1 MLFPNRLNHF
11 ENYALGSLEF
21 FKVSL
26 KPNTPLGGLTI
37 FNIII
42 LTRFLS
48 DIICFN
54 NNFETTISFSK
65 YLNQNQN

>member
-37 FNIII
+37 FNRIIW
-42 LTRFLS
+42 T
-48 DIICFN
+48 
-54 NNFETTISFSK
+54 K
-65 YLNQNQN
+65 YLSFASIRTLKLQSAFQNI